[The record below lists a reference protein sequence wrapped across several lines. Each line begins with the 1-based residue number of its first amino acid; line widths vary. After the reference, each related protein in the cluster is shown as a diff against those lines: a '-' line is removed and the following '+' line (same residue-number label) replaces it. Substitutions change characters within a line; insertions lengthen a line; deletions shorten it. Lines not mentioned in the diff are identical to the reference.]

1 MGGKHSDRIR
11 DTPATTRPS
20 SDRKKWRR
28 IVECGWPDYLDP
40 LVVDRRTRA
49 DGAVVT
55 TFAPEADTRRLEVQR
70 VARRVYDDPA
80 ATVVERRKLIKDYVA
95 QFPHLAFD
103 PNSWF
108 WNIYWTAKAGGAV
121 DKKPALSAGQVIG
134 AVVNGIKANA
144 PAWIPKRRFRDSEVV
159 AAKQYLNTLKKK
171 RKWTGWYKASR
182 ETHPSDSSVAERA
195 QNHRARLIDAIE
207 RETGYRPSP
216 DQLRAEG
223 LAAVLSI
230 AVSKKFRVPERD
242 LHKNVNARSH
252 VLG

>member
-1 MGGKHSDRIR
+1 MGGKHSDRVR
-11 DTPATTRPS
+11 GRAVTTRPS
-20 SDRKKWRR
+20 SDRDKWRR
-28 IVECGWPDYLDP
+28 IVERGWPDYLDRE
-40 LVVDRRTRA
+40 VTRQWTLT

-55 TFAPEADTRRLEVQR
+55 MFALEGDTHRLEIQH

-80 ATVVERRKLIKDYVA
+80 ATVVERRELIKHYVA

-108 WNIYWTAKAGGAV
+108 SNVYWTAKAGGKT
-121 DKKPALSAGQVIG
+121 DDEDALDAREVMN
-134 AVVNGIKANA
+134 AVVRGIRANA
-144 PAWIPKRRFRDSEVV
+144 PAWSTKPQFKASKV
-159 AAKQYLNTLKKK
+159 ASAKQYLSTLKKK
-171 RKWTGWYKASR
+171 REWTSWYNASR

-195 QNHRARLIDAIE
+195 QNFRARLIDAIE

-230 AVSKKFRVPERD
+230 AVSKKFRIPEHD
-242 LHKNVNARSH
+242 LHQH
-252 VLG
+252 VHVPGHDLG